1 MTRHRLR
8 TTAALLLVFALAAA
22 ACGGQDDRSA
32 EEAAQA
38 RAEAAT
44 AQAEASAAQSQ
55 AADAQAEAT
64 AAQAEAEATAAELAD
79 ARQALETAQAEA
91 ADAME
96 GDEASQE
103 ELAQARAELEAAEQA
118 AEEARTAAEEAEAA
132 AEAAEEARAA
142 AEAEAEAALAAMPEE
157 PQLTEVVVSED
168 SDIYNFDPK
177 NSAGGEFDAPVF
189 TTVYETLAWTTPSG
203 EVLPRLATDWTISE
217 DKRTYTFNLRQGV
230 TFHNGEPFTAADVVY
245 SVNRAVGQ
253 GIPMVQQRAQNL
265 ESVTAVDDYTV
276 VYQLINPD
284 TAFLFNIADTT
295 GLGFSSIL
303 TQSAPAH
310 GTTPVGTGPFEYV
323 SYVPG
328 SELVLDVNRD
338 YWDPSVLPSYDRLR
352 VRIIKEDASM
362 VAALR
367 AGEVALIHPTATATA
382 RTLRDD
388 ADFTI
393 VDTPSRTFWIHA
405 SRVGTTRDEAV
416 VKALWL
422 SMDRQALA
430 DIAFLGEAVPWS
442 TAHPLVEYA
451 LGPDELPN
459 YQRDV
464 EAAQQV
470 LAEAGYEDGVELEF
484 VYPTR
489 APYEDVFFEVLQSS
503 WAEAGI
509 TVTLN
514 PVEQAVWIPKLIN
527 ADYDLSATD
536 QGWYSN
542 PYRYVLP
549 RTGWQAPPEE
559 ILPELIPALDEL
571 AAAAQDERPEIF
583 RRIQMIEAEN
593 VYPYTGT
600 VYANTAHIYR
610 SDLLSN
616 ADMSTY
622 ITGDKRVLYLSLVPA
637 G

>member
-1 MTRHRLR
+1 MTRHRFK
-8 TTAALLLVFALAAA
+8 ALTGLMLVFALAVA
-22 ACGGQDDRSA
+22 ACGGGEDTAAS

-38 RAEAAT
+38 RAAA
-44 AQAEASAAQSQ
+44 AAAEAEASAA
-55 AADAQAEAT
+55 
-64 AAQAEAEATAAELAD
+64 EAEAAA
-79 ARQALETAQAEA
+79 A
-91 ADAME
+91 A
-96 GDEASQE
+96 E
-103 ELAQARAELEAAEQA
+103 ELAQAQAELEQAQAQA
-118 AEEARTAAEEAEAA
+118 AEAMEGDDAAQEALAQAQAELAEAEAA
-132 AEAAEEARAA
+132 AEAQAAAA
-142 AEAEAEAALAAMPEE
+142 AEAAEALAAAEAAAAAAAGPD
-157 PQLTEVVVSED
+157 LVEVVVSED

-177 NSAGGEFDAPVF
+177 NSAGGKFDAPVF

-230 TFHNGEPFTAADVVY
+230 TFHNGEPFTAQDVVY
-245 SVNRAVGQ
+245 SVNRAVSQ

-265 ESVTAVDDYTV
+265 ESVTAADDYTV

-310 GTTPVGTGPFEYV
+310 GTTPVGTGPFTFV

-328 SELVLDVNRD
+328 SELVLDVNRG

-352 VRIIKEDASM
+352 VRIIKEDATM
-362 VAALR
+362 MAALR
-367 AGEVALIHPTATATA
+367 SGEVSLIHPTATATA
-382 RTLRDD
+382 RTLRGDD
-388 ADFTI
+388 DFTI
-393 VDTPSRTFWIHA
+393 VDIPSRTFWIHA
-405 SRVGTTRDEAV
+405 SRVGATRDEAV
-416 VKALWL
+416 VRALWL

-430 DIAFLGEAVPWS
+430 DVAFLGEARPWS

-464 EAAQQV
+464 EEAKRL

-484 VYPTR
+484 IYPTR
-489 APYEDVFFEVLQSS
+489 APYEDVFFEVLQAS

-509 TVTLN
+509 DVTLN
-514 PVEQAVWIPKLIN
+514 PVEQAVWIPRLIN
-527 ADYDLSATD
+527 ADYDLSSTD

-571 AAAAQDERPEIF
+571 AAATQDERPEIF

-593 VYPYTGT
+593 VYPYAGT
-600 VYANTAHIYR
+600 VYANTSHIYR
-610 SDLLSN
+610 SDQLSD
-616 ADMSTY
+616 ADLSTY
-622 ITGDKRVLYLSLVPA
+622 ITGDKRALYLSLAPA

>member
-1 MTRHRLR
+1 MTRHRFR

-96 GDEASQE
+96 GGEASQE

-405 SRVGTTRDEAV
+405 SRVGATRDEAV

>member
-1 MTRHRLR
+1 MTRHRFR
-8 TTAALLLVFALAAA
+8 TLTGLMLVFALAAA
-22 ACGGQDDRSA
+22 ACGGEDTSA
-32 EEAAQA
+32 SEEAAQA
-38 RAEAAT
+38 RQEAAAAEAA
-44 AQAEASAAQSQ
+44 ASAA
-55 AADAQAEAT
+55 AAEAE
-64 AAQAEAEATAAELAD
+64 AAAEALAQAEAELAQAQAQAAE
-79 ARQALETAQAEA
+79 
-91 ADAME
+91 AME
-96 GDEASQE
+96 GDDAAQEA
-103 ELAQARAELEAAEQA
+103 LAQARAELA
-118 AEEARTAAEEAEAA
+118 EAEAA
-132 AEAAEEARAA
+132 AEAQAAAASEAAEALAA
-142 AEAEAEAALAAMPEE
+142 AEAAAAAAAGPD
-157 PQLTEVVVSED
+157 LVEVVVSED

-217 DKRTYTFNLRQGV
+217 DKRTYTFNLRRGV
-230 TFHNGEPFTAADVVY
+230 SFHNGEPFTAQDVVY
-245 SVNRAVGQ
+245 SVNRAVSQ

-265 ESVTAVDDYTV
+265 ESVTAADDYTV

-310 GTTPVGTGPFEYV
+310 GTTPVGTGPFTFV

-328 SELVLDVNRD
+328 SELVLDVNRG
-338 YWDPSVLPSYDRLR
+338 YWDPSVLPDYDRLR
-352 VRIIKEDASM
+352 VRIIKEDATM
-362 VAALR
+362 AAALR
-367 AGEVALIHPTATATA
+367 SGEVSLIHPTATATA
-382 RTLRDD
+382 RALRGDD
-388 ADFTI
+388 DFTI
-393 VDTPSRTFWIHA
+393 VDIPSRTFWIHA
-405 SRVGTTRDEAV
+405 SRVGATRDEAV

-422 SMDRQALA
+422 SMDRQALV
-430 DIAFLGEAVPWS
+430 DVAFLGEARPWS

-464 EAAQQV
+464 EEAKRV

-484 VYPTR
+484 IYPTR
-489 APYEDVFFEVLQSS
+489 APYEDVFFEVLQAS

-509 TVTLN
+509 EVTLN
-514 PVEQAVWIPKLIN
+514 PVEQAVWIPRLIN
-527 ADYDLSATD
+527 ADYDLSSTD

-559 ILPELIPALDEL
+559 ILPELITALDEL
-571 AAAAQDERPEIF
+571 AAAGQEERPEIF
-583 RRIQMIEAEN
+583 RRIQLMEAEN
-593 VYPYTGT
+593 VYPYAGT
-600 VYANTAHIYR
+600 VYANTSHIYR
-610 SDLLSN
+610 SDQLSN
-616 ADMSTY
+616 ADLSTY
-622 ITGDKRVLYLSLVPA
+622 ITGDKRALYLSLAPA

>member
-1 MTRHRLR
+1 
-8 TTAALLLVFALAAA
+8 
-22 ACGGQDDRSA
+22 
-32 EEAAQA
+32 
-38 RAEAAT
+38 
-44 AQAEASAAQSQ
+44 
-55 AADAQAEAT
+55 
-64 AAQAEAEATAAELAD
+64 
-79 ARQALETAQAEA
+79 
-91 ADAME
+91 
-96 GDEASQE
+96 
-103 ELAQARAELEAAEQA
+103 
-118 AEEARTAAEEAEAA
+118 
-132 AEAAEEARAA
+132 
-142 AEAEAEAALAAMPEE
+142 
-157 PQLTEVVVSED
+157 
-168 SDIYNFDPK
+168 
-177 NSAGGEFDAPVF
+177 
-189 TTVYETLAWTTPSG
+189 
-203 EVLPRLATDWTISE
+203 
-217 DKRTYTFNLRQGV
+217 
-230 TFHNGEPFTAADVVY
+230 
-245 SVNRAVGQ
+245 Q

-276 VYQLINPD
+276 VYQLKQPS
-284 TAFLFNIADTT
+284 TAFLLNIADTT

-303 TQSAPAH
+303 TSTAPAH
-310 GTTPVGTGPFEYV
+310 GTTPVGTGPFTFV

-338 YWDPSVLPSYDRLR
+338 YWDPSVLPSYDRIR

-367 AGEVALIHPTATATA
+367 SGEVALIHPTATATA
-382 RTLRDD
+382 RSLRDD

-393 VDTPSRTFWIHA
+393 VDTASRTFWIHA
-405 SRVGTTRDEAV
+405 SRVGATRDEAV

-430 DIAFLGEAVPWS
+430 DIAFLGEAFPWS
-442 TAHPLVEYA
+442 TSHPSVAYG
-451 LGPDELPN
+451 LGPDDLPN

-464 EAAQQV
+464 EEAKRI
-470 LAEAGYEDGVELEF
+470 LAEAGYTDGIELVF
-484 VYPTR
+484 TYPTR
-489 APYEDVFFEVLQSS
+489 VPYEDVFFEVLQAS

-509 TVTLN
+509 TVNLN

-559 ILPELIPALDEL
+559 ILPELIPELDAL
-571 AAAAQDERPEIF
+571 AAASQDERPEIF
-583 RRIQMIEAEN
+583 QRIQVMEAEN

-600 VYANTAHIYR
+600 VYANASHVYR
-610 SDLLSN
+610 NDLLAN
-616 ADMSTY
+616 ADLGTY

>member
-1 MTRHRLR
+1 LLVVVLVAAGCGAEDD
-8 TTAALLLVFALAAA
+8 TAADEAAA
-22 ACGGQDDRSA
+22 AQAQAAAAQQEADAAAAQAAAAQQEADA
-32 EEAAQA
+32 AAAALADAQADLEAAQA
-38 RAEAAT
+38 A
-44 AQAEASAAQSQ
+44 
-55 AADAQAEAT
+55 
-64 AAQAEAEATAAELAD
+64 AAE
-79 ARQALETAQAEA
+79 
-91 ADAME
+91 AME
-96 GDEASQE
+96 GDEA
-103 ELAQARAELEAAEQA
+103 AQAELEAAL
-118 AEEARTAAEEAEAA
+118 
-132 AEAAEEARAA
+132 
-142 AEAEAEAALAAMPEE
+142 AEAEAALDEAEMAAEEAMMAAEAAEAEAAAATTTTVAAMTEPE
-157 PQLTEVVVSED
+157 LIEVVVSED

-189 TTVYETLAWTTPSG
+189 TTIYETLAWTSPSG
-203 EVLPRLATDWTISE
+203 DVLPRLATEWTISE
-217 DKRTYTFNLRQGV
+217 DKMTYTFKLREGV
-230 TFHNGEPFTAADVVY
+230 KFHNGADFTAHDVVY
-245 SVNRAVGQ
+245 SVNRAVSQ

-276 VYQLINPD
+276 VYQLKQPS
-284 TAFLFNIADTT
+284 TAFLLNIADTT

-303 TQSAPAH
+303 TSTAPAH
-310 GTTPVGTGPFEYV
+310 GTTPVGTGPYTFV

-338 YWDPSVLPSYDRLR
+338 YWDPSVLPAYDRIR

-367 AGEVALIHPTATATA
+367 SGEVALIHPTATATA
-382 RTLRDD
+382 RTLRDE

-393 VDTPSRTFWIHA
+393 VDTASRTFWIHA
-405 SRVGTTRDEAV
+405 SRVGATRDEAV

-430 DIAFLGEAVPWS
+430 DIAFLGEAFPWS
-442 TAHPLVEYA
+442 TSHPSVAYG
-451 LGPDELPN
+451 LGPDDLPN

-464 EAAQQV
+464 EAAKQI
-470 LAEAGYEDGVELEF
+470 LADAGYTDGVDLVF
-484 VYPTR
+484 TYPTR
-489 APYEDVFFEVLQSS
+489 VPYEDVFFEVLQAS

-509 TVTLN
+509 NVTLN

-559 ILPELIPALDEL
+559 ILPELIPELDAL
-571 AAAAQDERPEIF
+571 AAASQDERPEIF
-583 RRIQMIEAEN
+583 QRIQRMEAEN

-600 VYANTAHIYR
+600 VYANASHVYR
-610 SDLLSN
+610 NDLLSN
-616 ADMSTY
+616 ADLGTY

>member
-1 MTRHRLR
+1 MTRHRFK
-8 TTAALLLVFALAAA
+8 ALTGLMLVFALAVA
-22 ACGGQDDRSA
+22 ACGSGEDTSA
-32 EEAAQA
+32 SEEAAQA
-38 RAEAAT
+38 RAAA
-44 AQAEASAAQSQ
+44 AAAEAEASAA
-55 AADAQAEAT
+55 
-64 AAQAEAEATAAELAD
+64 EAEAAA
-79 ARQALETAQAEA
+79 A
-91 ADAME
+91 A
-96 GDEASQE
+96 E
-103 ELAQARAELEAAEQA
+103 ELAQAQAELEQAQAQA
-118 AEEARTAAEEAEAA
+118 AEAMEGDDAAQEALAQAQAELAEAEAA
-132 AEAAEEARAA
+132 AEAQAAAA
-142 AEAEAEAALAAMPEE
+142 AEAAEALAAAEAAAAAAAGPD
-157 PQLTEVVVSED
+157 LVEVVVSED

-177 NSAGGEFDAPVF
+177 NSAGGKFDAPVF

-230 TFHNGEPFTAADVVY
+230 TFHNGEPFTAQDVVY
-245 SVNRAVGQ
+245 SVNRAVSQ

-265 ESVTAVDDYTV
+265 ESVTAADDYTV

-310 GTTPVGTGPFEYV
+310 GTTPVGTGPFTFV

-328 SELVLDVNRD
+328 SELVLDVNRG
-338 YWDPSVLPSYDRLR
+338 YWDPSVLPDYDRLR
-352 VRIIKEDASM
+352 VRIIKEDATM
-362 VAALR
+362 MAALR
-367 AGEVALIHPTATATA
+367 SGEVSLIHPTATATA
-382 RTLRDD
+382 RTLRGDD
-388 ADFTI
+388 DFTI
-393 VDTPSRTFWIHA
+393 VDIPSRTFWIHA
-405 SRVGTTRDEAV
+405 SRVGATRDEAV
-416 VKALWL
+416 VRALWL

-430 DIAFLGEAVPWS
+430 DVAFLGEARPWS

-464 EAAQQV
+464 EEAKRL

-484 VYPTR
+484 IYPTR
-489 APYEDVFFEVLQSS
+489 APYEDVFFEVLQAS

-509 TVTLN
+509 DVTLN
-514 PVEQAVWIPKLIN
+514 PVEQAVWIPRLIN
-527 ADYDLSATD
+527 ADYDLSSTD

-571 AAAAQDERPEIF
+571 AAATQDERPEIF

-593 VYPYTGT
+593 VYPYAGT
-600 VYANTAHIYR
+600 VYANTSHIYR
-610 SDLLSN
+610 SDQLSD
-616 ADMSTY
+616 ADLSTY
-622 ITGDKRVLYLSLVPA
+622 ITGDKRALYLSLAPA

>member
-1 MTRHRLR
+1 MTRHRFR

-44 AQAEASAAQSQ
+44 AQAEASAAQS
-55 AADAQAEAT
+55 EAS
-64 AAQAEAEATAAELAD
+64 AAQAEAAAVKAEADAAAAELAQ
-79 ARQALETAQAEA
+79 ARQALEAAQAEA

-103 ELAQARAELEAAEQA
+103 ELAQARAALDAAEQA

-132 AEAAEEARAA
+132 VEAAEEARAA

-338 YWDPSVLPSYDRLR
+338 YWDPSVLPSYDRIR

-388 ADFTI
+388 PDFTI

-430 DIAFLGEAVPWS
+430 DIAFLGEAEPWS

-464 EAAQQV
+464 EAAKQV

-610 SDLLSN
+610 SDLLSS

>member
-1 MTRHRLR
+1 MRASRTGRLLG
-8 TTAALLLVFALAAA
+8 LLLVLVLVAAGCGGEDDTATADAAA
-22 ACGGQDDRSA
+22 AQ
-32 EEAAQA
+32 
-38 RAEAAT
+38 
-44 AQAEASAAQSQ
+44 AQAEAQAAAAQAEAAAAQ
-55 AADAQAEAT
+55 ADADAAASALADAQAEVE
-64 AAQAEAEATAAELAD
+64 AAQAEAAA
-79 ARQALETAQAEA
+79 
-91 ADAME
+91 AME
-96 GDEASQE
+96 GDEA
-103 ELAQARAELEAAEQA
+103 AQAAL
-118 AEEARTAAEEAEAA
+118 
-132 AEAAEEARAA
+132 
-142 AEAEAEAALAAMPEE
+142 AEAEAALQEAQQAAEEAMKAAEEAQAAATTTTVAAVEE
-157 PQLTEVVVSED
+157 PSIVEVIVSED

-189 TTVYETLAWTTPSG
+189 TTIYEALAWTSPSG
-203 EVLPRLATDWTISE
+203 DVLPRLATEWTISE
-217 DKRTYTFNLRQGV
+217 DKMTYTFKLREGV
-230 TFHNGEPFTAADVVY
+230 KFHNGADFTAHDVVY
-245 SVNRAVGQ
+245 SVNRAVSQ

-276 VYQLINPD
+276 VYQLKQPS
-284 TAFLFNIADTT
+284 TAFLLNIADTT

-303 TQSAPAH
+303 TSTAPAH
-310 GTTPVGTGPFEYV
+310 GTTPVGTGPFTFV

-338 YWDPSVLPSYDRLR
+338 YWDPSVLPSYDRIR

-367 AGEVALIHPTATATA
+367 SGEVALIHPTATATA
-382 RTLRDD
+382 RSLRDND
-388 ADFTI
+388 EFTI
-393 VDTPSRTFWIHA
+393 VDTASRTFWIHA
-405 SRVGTTRDEAV
+405 SRVGATRDEAV

-430 DIAFLGEAVPWS
+430 DIAFLGEAFPWS
-442 TAHPLVEYA
+442 TSHPSVAYG
-451 LGPDELPN
+451 LGPDDLPN

-464 EAAQQV
+464 EEAKRI
-470 LAEAGYEDGVELEF
+470 LAEAGYADGVELVF
-484 VYPTR
+484 TYPTR
-489 APYEDVFFEVLQSS
+489 VPYEDVFFEVLQAS

-509 TVTLN
+509 TVNLN

-559 ILPELIPALDEL
+559 ILPELIPELDAL
-571 AAAAQDERPEIF
+571 AAASQEERPEIF
-583 RRIQMIEAEN
+583 QRIQIMEAEN

-600 VYANTAHIYR
+600 VYANASHVYR
-610 SDLLSN
+610 NDLLSN
-616 ADMSTY
+616 ADLGTY

-637 G
+637 

>member
-1 MTRHRLR
+1 MRASRIRRLLG
-8 TTAALLLVFALAAA
+8 LLLVVVLVTA
-22 ACGGQDDRSA
+22 ACGAEDDTAA
-32 EEAAQA
+32 EEAAAAQA
-38 RAEAAT
+38 QAQ
-44 AQAEASAAQSQ
+44 AQAEADAA
-55 AADAQAEAT
+55 
-64 AAQAEAEATAAELAD
+64 AAQAEAAAAQQEAD
-79 ARQALETAQAEA
+79 AAAAALAQAQSDLEAAEA
-91 ADAME
+91 AAAEAME
-96 GDEASQE
+96 GDEAAQA
-103 ELAQARAELEAAEQA
+103 ELAAAL
-118 AEEARTAAEEAEAA
+118 
-132 AEAAEEARAA
+132 
-142 AEAEAEAALAAMPEE
+142 AEAEAALDEAEMAAEEAMKAAEAAEAEAAAATTTTAPAMQEPE
-157 PQLTEVVVSED
+157 LIEVVVSED

-189 TTVYETLAWTTPSG
+189 TTIYETLAWTSPSG
-203 EVLPRLATDWTISE
+203 DVLPRLATDWTISE
-217 DKRTYTFNLRQGV
+217 DKMTYTFNLREGV
-230 TFHNGEPFTAADVVY
+230 KFHNGADFTAHDVVY
-245 SVNRAVGQ
+245 SVNRAVSQ

-276 VYQLINPD
+276 VYQLKQPS
-284 TAFLFNIADTT
+284 TAFLLNIADTT

-303 TQSAPAH
+303 TSTAPAH
-310 GTTPVGTGPFEYV
+310 GTTPVGTGPFTFV

-338 YWDPSVLPSYDRLR
+338 YWDPSVLPSYDRIR

-362 VAALR
+362 VAALNSK
-367 AGEVALIHPTATATA
+367 EVALIHPTATATA
-382 RTLRDD
+382 RGLRDNP
-388 ADFTI
+388 DFTI
-393 VDTPSRTFWIHA
+393 IDTASRTFWIHA
-405 SRVGTTRDEAV
+405 SRVGATRDEAV

-430 DIAFLGEAVPWS
+430 DIAFLGEAFPWS
-442 TAHPLVEYA
+442 TSHPSVAYG
-451 LGPDELPN
+451 LGPDDLPN

-464 EAAQQV
+464 EEAKRI
-470 LAEAGYEDGVELEF
+470 LAEAGYSDGVELVF
-484 VYPTR
+484 TYPTR
-489 APYEDVFFEVLQSS
+489 VPYEDVFFEVLQAS

-509 TVTLN
+509 TVNLN

-559 ILPELIPALDEL
+559 ILPELIPELDAL
-571 AAAAQDERPEIF
+571 AAASQDERPEIF
-583 RRIQMIEAEN
+583 QRIQILEAEN

-600 VYANTAHIYR
+600 VYANASHVYHNE
-610 SDLLSN
+610 LLSN
-616 ADMSTY
+616 ADMGTY

>member
-1 MTRHRLR
+1 LLG
-8 TTAALLLVFALAAA
+8 LLLVVVLVTA
-22 ACGGQDDRSA
+22 ACGAEDDTAA
-32 EEAAQA
+32 EEAAAAQA
-38 RAEAAT
+38 QAQ
-44 AQAEASAAQSQ
+44 AQAEADAA
-55 AADAQAEAT
+55 
-64 AAQAEAEATAAELAD
+64 AAQAEAAAAQQEAD
-79 ARQALETAQAEA
+79 AAAAALAQAQSDLEAAEA
-91 ADAME
+91 AAAEAME
-96 GDEASQE
+96 GDEAAQA
-103 ELAQARAELEAAEQA
+103 ELAAALAEAKAALDEAEMA
-118 AEEARTAAEEAEAA
+118 AEEAMKAAEAAEAEAA
-132 AEAAEEARAA
+132 AATTTTAP
-142 AEAEAEAALAAMPEE
+142 AMQEPE
-157 PQLTEVVVSED
+157 LIEVVVSED

-189 TTVYETLAWTTPSG
+189 TTIYETLAWTSPSG
-203 EVLPRLATDWTISE
+203 DVLPRLATDWTISE
-217 DKRTYTFNLRQGV
+217 DKMTYTFNLREGV
-230 TFHNGEPFTAADVVY
+230 KFHNGADFTAHDVVY
-245 SVNRAVGQ
+245 SVNRAVSQ

-276 VYQLINPD
+276 VYQLKQPS
-284 TAFLFNIADTT
+284 TAFLLNIADTT

-303 TQSAPAH
+303 TSTAPAH
-310 GTTPVGTGPFEYV
+310 GTTPVGTGPFTFV

-338 YWDPSVLPSYDRLR
+338 YWDPSVLPSYDRIR

-362 VAALR
+362 VAALNSK
-367 AGEVALIHPTATATA
+367 EVALIHPTATATA
-382 RTLRDD
+382 RGLRDNP
-388 ADFTI
+388 DFTI
-393 VDTPSRTFWIHA
+393 IDTASRTFWIHA
-405 SRVGTTRDEAV
+405 SRVGATRDEAV

-430 DIAFLGEAVPWS
+430 DIAFLGEAFPWS
-442 TAHPLVEYA
+442 TSHPSVAYG
-451 LGPDELPN
+451 LGPDDLPN

-464 EAAQQV
+464 EEAKRI
-470 LAEAGYEDGVELEF
+470 LAEAGYSDGVELVF
-484 VYPTR
+484 TYPTR
-489 APYEDVFFEVLQSS
+489 VPYEDVFFEVLQAS

-509 TVTLN
+509 TVNLN

-559 ILPELIPALDEL
+559 ILPELIPELDAL
-571 AAAAQDERPEIF
+571 AAASQDERPEIF
-583 RRIQMIEAEN
+583 QRIQILEAEN

-600 VYANTAHIYR
+600 VYANASHVYHNE
-610 SDLLSN
+610 LLSN
-616 ADMSTY
+616 ADMGTY

>member
-1 MTRHRLR
+1 MRQGRIGKLPG
-8 TTAALLLVFALAAA
+8 LLLVFALAAS
-22 ACGGQDDRSA
+22 ACGGEEDSTAADD
-32 EEAAQA
+32 AAAA

-44 AQAEASAAQSQ
+44 AQAEADEAA
-55 AADAQAEAT
+55 AALAQAQAELE
-64 AAQAEAEATAAELAD
+64 AAQAAASA
-79 ARQALETAQAEA
+79 
-91 ADAME
+91 AME
-96 GDEASQE
+96 GDEASQ
-103 ELAQARAELEAAEQA
+103 AAL
-118 AEEARTAAEEAEAA
+118 
-132 AEAAEEARAA
+132 
-142 AEAEAEAALAAMPEE
+142 AEAEAALEEAKEEAAEAMKAAEEAEEAAASATSTTMAAMEE
-157 PQLTEVVVSED
+157 PEIVEVVVSED

-189 TTVYETLAWTTPSG
+189 TTIYETLAWTSPSG
-203 EVLPRLATDWTISE
+203 DVLPRLATEWTISE
-217 DKRTYTFNLRQGV
+217 DKMTYTFKLREGV
-230 TFHNGEPFTAADVVY
+230 KFHNGADFTAHDVVY
-245 SVNRAVGQ
+245 SVNRAVSQ

-276 VYQLINPD
+276 VYQLMQPS
-284 TAFLFNIADTT
+284 TAFLLNIADTT

-303 TQSAPAH
+303 TSTAPAH
-310 GTTPVGTGPFEYV
+310 GTTPVGTGPFTYV

-338 YWDPSVLPSYDRLR
+338 YWDPSVLPAYDRLR
-352 VRIIKEDASM
+352 VRIIKEDATM

-367 AGEVALIHPTATATA
+367 SGEVALIHPTATATA
-382 RTLRDD
+382 RSLRDD
-388 ADFTI
+388 PDFTI

-405 SRVGTTRDEAV
+405 SRVGATRDEAV

-430 DIAFLGEAVPWS
+430 DIAFLGEAFPWS

-451 LGPDELPN
+451 LGPDDLPN

-464 EAAQQV
+464 EAAKQV
-470 LAEAGYEDGVELEF
+470 LADAGYADGVELEF

-489 APYEDVFFEVLQSS
+489 VPYEDVFFEVLQSS

-559 ILPELIPALDEL
+559 ILPELIPELDAL
-571 AAAAQDERPEIF
+571 AAASQDERPEIF
-583 RRIQMIEAEN
+583 RRIQVMEAEN
-593 VYPYTGT
+593 VYPYAGT
-600 VYANTAHIYR
+600 VYANAAHVYR
-610 SDLLSN
+610 NDLLSN
-616 ADMSTY
+616 ADLGTY

>member
-1 MTRHRLR
+1 MTRHRFR
-8 TTAALLLVFALAAA
+8 TLTGLMLLFVMAAA
-22 ACGGQDDRSA
+22 ACGGGEDTAAS

-38 RAEAAT
+38 RQEAAAAEAAAAAAEADAEAAAEAL
-44 AQAEASAAQSQ
+44 AQAQ
-55 AADAQAEAT
+55 
-64 AAQAEAEATAAELAD
+64 AELAD
-79 ARQALETAQAEA
+79 AQDQAAE
-91 ADAME
+91 AME
-96 GDEASQE
+96 GDEAAQAA
-103 ELAQARAELEAAEQA
+103 LAQARAELAD
-118 AEEARTAAEEAEAA
+118 AEAA
-132 AEAAEEARAA
+132 AEAQAAEAAEAAEALAA
-142 AEAEAEAALAAMPEE
+142 AEAAAAAAAGPD
-157 PQLTEVVVSED
+157 LVEVVVSED

-217 DKRTYTFNLRQGV
+217 DKRTYTFNLRRGV
-230 TFHNGEPFTAADVVY
+230 SFHNGEPFTAQDVVY
-245 SVNRAVGQ
+245 SVNRAVSQ

-265 ESVTAVDDYTV
+265 ESVTAADDYTV

-310 GTTPVGTGPFEYV
+310 GTTPVGTGPFTFV

-338 YWDPSVLPSYDRLR
+338 YWDPSVLPGYDRLR
-352 VRIIKEDASM
+352 VRIIKEDATM

-367 AGEVALIHPTATATA
+367 SGEVSLIHPTSTATA
-382 RTLRDD
+382 RPLRDN
-388 ADFTI
+388 AGYEI
-393 VDTPSRTFWIHA
+393 VDIPSRTFWIHA
-405 SRVGTTRDEAV
+405 SRVGATRDEAV

-430 DIAFLGEAVPWS
+430 DVAFLGEARPWS

-464 EAAQQV
+464 EEAKRV

-484 VYPTR
+484 IYPTR
-489 APYEDVFFEVLQSS
+489 APYEDVFFEVLQAS

-509 TVTLN
+509 DVTLN
-514 PVEQAVWIPKLIN
+514 PVEQAVWIPRLIN
-527 ADYDLSATD
+527 ADYDLSSTD

-583 RRIQMIEAEN
+583 RRIQLIEAEN
-593 VYPYTGT
+593 VYPYAGT

-610 SDLLSN
+610 SDQLSN
-616 ADMSTY
+616 ADLSTY
-622 ITGDKRVLYLSLVPA
+622 ITGDKRALYLSLAPA

>member
-1 MTRHRLR
+1 MTRHRFR

-44 AQAEASAAQSQ
+44 AQAEASAAQS
-55 AADAQAEAT
+55 EAS
-64 AAQAEAEATAAELAD
+64 AAQAEAAAVKAEADAAAAELAQ
-79 ARQALETAQAEA
+79 ARQALEAAQAEA

-103 ELAQARAELEAAEQA
+103 ELAQARAALNAAEQA

-132 AEAAEEARAA
+132 VEAAEEARAA

-338 YWDPSVLPSYDRLR
+338 YWDPSVLPSYDRIR

-388 ADFTI
+388 PDFTI

-430 DIAFLGEAVPWS
+430 DIAFLGEAEPWS

-464 EAAQQV
+464 EAAKQV

-610 SDLLSN
+610 SDLLSS

>member
-1 MTRHRLR
+1 MRRGRIRRLLGVML
-8 TTAALLLVFALAAA
+8 ALTLLAA
-22 ACGGQDDRSA
+22 ACGGGDDTAA
-32 EEAAQA
+32 EEAAAAQA
-38 RAEAAT
+38 A
-44 AQAEASAAQSQ
+44 AQAEAAA
-55 AADAQAEAT
+55 AQAEAT
-64 AAQAEAEATAAELAD
+64 AAQAEADAAAAALA
-79 ARQALETAQAEA
+79 TAQADLEA
-91 ADAME
+91 AQAAAAEAME
-96 GDEASQE
+96 GDDAAQA
-103 ELAQARAELEAAEQA
+103 ELAAAL
-118 AEEARTAAEEAEAA
+118 
-132 AEAAEEARAA
+132 
-142 AEAEAEAALAAMPEE
+142 AEAEAALDEAEMATEEAMKAAEAAEAEAAAATTTTEPAMEE
-157 PQLTEVVVSED
+157 PTLIEVVVSED

-189 TTVYETLAWTTPSG
+189 TTIYETLAWTSPSG
-203 EVLPRLATDWTISE
+203 DVLPRLATDWMISE
-217 DKRTYTFNLRQGV
+217 DKMTYTFNLREGV
-230 TFHNGEPFTAADVVY
+230 KFHNGADFTAHDVVY
-245 SVNRAVGQ
+245 SVNRAVSQ

-265 ESVTAVDDYTV
+265 ESVTAVGDYTV
-276 VYQLINPD
+276 VYQLKQPS
-284 TAFLFNIADTT
+284 TAFLLNIADTT

-303 TQSAPAH
+303 TSTVPAH
-310 GTTPVGTGPFEYV
+310 GTTPVGTGPFTFV

-338 YWDPSVLPSYDRLR
+338 YWDPSVLPSYDRIR

-362 VAALR
+362 VAALNS
-367 AGEVALIHPTATATA
+367 GEVALIHPTATATA
-382 RTLRDD
+382 RGLRDN

-393 VDTPSRTFWIHA
+393 VDTASRTFWIHA
-405 SRVGTTRDEAV
+405 SRVGATRDEAV

-430 DIAFLGEAVPWS
+430 DIAFLGEAFPWS
-442 TAHPLVEYA
+442 TSHPSVAYG
-451 LGPDELPN
+451 LGPDDLPN

-464 EAAQQV
+464 EEAKRILV
-470 LAEAGYEDGVELEF
+470 EAGYVDGVELVF
-484 VYPTR
+484 TYPTR
-489 APYEDVFFEVLQSS
+489 VPYEDVFFEVLQAS

-509 TVTLN
+509 TVNLN

-559 ILPELIPALDEL
+559 ILPELIPELDAL
-571 AAAAQDERPEIF
+571 AAASQDERPEIF
-583 RRIQMIEAEN
+583 QRIQRLEAEN

-600 VYANTAHIYR
+600 VYANASHVYR
-610 SDLLSN
+610 NDLLSN
-616 ADMSTY
+616 ADLSTY

>member
-1 MTRHRLR
+1 MTRHRFR
-8 TTAALLLVFALAAA
+8 ALTGLMLVFALAVA
-22 ACGGQDDRSA
+22 ACGGAEDTSA
-32 EEAAQA
+32 SEEAAQA
-38 RAEAAT
+38 RAAA
-44 AQAEASAAQSQ
+44 AAAEAEASAAEAEAD
-55 AADAQAEAT
+55 AAAEALAQAQAELEQ
-64 AAQAEAEATAAELAD
+64 AQAQAAE
-79 ARQALETAQAEA
+79 
-91 ADAME
+91 AME
-96 GDEASQE
+96 GDDAAQEA
-103 ELAQARAELEAAEQA
+103 LAQAQAELA
-118 AEEARTAAEEAEAA
+118 EAEAA
-132 AEAAEEARAA
+132 AEAQAAAA
-142 AEAEAEAALAAMPEE
+142 AEASEALAAAEAAAAAAAGPD
-157 PQLTEVVVSED
+157 LVEVVVSED

-177 NSAGGEFDAPVF
+177 NSAGGKFDAPVF

-230 TFHNGEPFTAADVVY
+230 TFHNGEPFTAQDVVY
-245 SVNRAVGQ
+245 SVNRAVSQ

-265 ESVTAVDDYTV
+265 ESVTAADDYTV

-310 GTTPVGTGPFEYV
+310 GTTPVGTGPFTFV

-328 SELVLDVNRD
+328 SELVLDVNRG

-352 VRIIKEDASM
+352 VRIIKEDATM
-362 VAALR
+362 MAALR
-367 AGEVALIHPTATATA
+367 SGEVSLIHPTATATA
-382 RTLRDD
+382 RTLRGDD
-388 ADFTI
+388 DFTI
-393 VDTPSRTFWIHA
+393 VDIPSRTFWIHA
-405 SRVGTTRDEAV
+405 SRVGATRDEAV
-416 VKALWL
+416 VRALWL

-430 DIAFLGEAVPWS
+430 DVAFLGEARPWS

-464 EAAQQV
+464 EEAKRL

-484 VYPTR
+484 IYPTR
-489 APYEDVFFEVLQSS
+489 APYEDVFFEVLQAS

-509 TVTLN
+509 DVTLN
-514 PVEQAVWIPKLIN
+514 PVEQAVWIPRLIN
-527 ADYDLSATD
+527 ADYDLSSTD

-571 AAAAQDERPEIF
+571 AAATQDERPEIF

-593 VYPYTGT
+593 VYPYAGT
-600 VYANTAHIYR
+600 VYANTSHIYR
-610 SDLLSN
+610 SDQLSD
-616 ADMSTY
+616 ADLSTY
-622 ITGDKRVLYLSLVPA
+622 ITGDKRALYLSLAPA

>member
-1 MTRHRLR
+1 MRRGPIR
-8 TTAALLLVFALAAA
+8 NLLGLLIVFALVVA
-22 ACGGQDDRSA
+22 ACGG
-32 EEAAQA
+32 EEDTAAD
-38 RAEAAT
+38 EAAT
-44 AQAEASAAQSQ
+44 AQAQAAAAQAQASAAQ
-55 AADAQAEAT
+55 AQADSA
-64 AAQAEAEATAAELAD
+64 AAALAQAQADLDTAKAAAAE
-79 ARQALETAQAEA
+79 
-91 ADAME
+91 AME
-96 GDEASQE
+96 GDEAAQAE
-103 ELAQARAELEAAEQA
+103 LAEALAQAEAALEDAEMAA
-118 AEEARTAAEEAEAA
+118 AEAMKAAEEAEAA
-132 AEAAEEARAA
+132 ATTTTAPAMAE
-142 AEAEAEAALAAMPEE
+142 PEII
-157 PQLTEVVVSED
+157 EVIVSED

-189 TTVYETLAWTTPSG
+189 TTIYEALAWTSPSG
-203 EVLPRLATDWTISE
+203 DVLARLATEWTISE
-217 DKRTYTFNLRQGV
+217 DKMTYTFKLREGV
-230 TFHNGEPFTAADVVY
+230 KFHNGADFTAADVVY
-245 SVNRAVGQ
+245 SVNRAVSQ

-276 VYQLINPD
+276 VYQLKQPS
-284 TAFLFNIADTT
+284 TVFLLNIADTT

-303 TQSAPAH
+303 TSSAPAH
-310 GTTPVGTGPFEYV
+310 GTTPVGTGPFKFV

-338 YWDPSVLPSYDRLR
+338 YWDPSVLPPYDRLR
-352 VRIIKEDASM
+352 VRIIKEDATM

-367 AGEVALIHPTATATA
+367 SGEVALIHPTATATA
-382 RTLRDD
+382 RSLRDD
-388 ADFTI
+388 SNFTI
-393 VDTPSRTFWIHA
+393 VDTPSLTFWIHA
-405 SRVGTTRDEAV
+405 SRVGATRDEAV

-430 DIAFLGEAVPWS
+430 DIAFLGEAIPWS
-442 TAHPLVEYA
+442 TAHPMVEYA
-451 LGPDELPN
+451 LGPDDLPN

-464 EAAQQV
+464 EAAKQV
-470 LAEAGYEDGVELEF
+470 LAEAGYTDSVQLEL

-489 APYEDVFFEVLQSS
+489 VPYEDVFFEVLQAS

-559 ILPELIPALDEL
+559 ILPELIPELEAL
-571 AAAAQDERPEIF
+571 AAASQDERPEIF
-583 RRIQMIEAEN
+583 RRIQTLEAEN

-600 VYANTAHIYR
+600 VYANEAHVYR
-610 SDLLSN
+610 NDLLSN
-616 ADMSTY
+616 ADLGTY

>member
-1 MTRHRLR
+1 MTRHRFR
-8 TTAALLLVFALAAA
+8 MTAGLLLVFALAAA
-22 ACGGQDDRSA
+22 ACGSGDDTAA
-32 EEAAQA
+32 EDAAQA

-44 AQAEASAAQSQ
+44 AQAEASAAQSE
-55 AADAQAEAT
+55 AAAAQQQAEA
-64 AAQAEAEATAAELAD
+64 AAAELAE
-79 ARQALETAQAEA
+79 AMQALETAQEEA
-91 ADAME
+91 SDAME

-103 ELAQARAELEAAEQA
+103 ELARARTELEAAEQA
-118 AEEARTAAEEAEAA
+118 AEEAQAA
-132 AEAAEEARAA
+132 AEAAEQAQAAAEEAQAA
-142 AEAEAEAALAAMPEE
+142 AEAEAEAAISAMPDE
-157 PQLTEVVVSED
+157 PMLTEVVVSED

-177 NSAGGEFDAPVF
+177 NSAGGKFDAPVF

-203 EVLPRLATDWTISE
+203 DVLPRLATGWTISE

-230 TFHNGEPFTAADVVY
+230 KFHNGADFTAEDVVY

-388 ADFTI
+388 SDFTI

-405 SRVGTTRDEAV
+405 SRVGATRDEAV

-430 DIAFLGEAVPWS
+430 DIAFLGEAEPWS

-464 EAAQQV
+464 EAAKQV

-549 RTGWQAPPEE
+549 RTGWQAPPDE

-571 AAAAQDERPEIF
+571 AAATQEERPEIF
-583 RRIQMIEAEN
+583 RRIQTIEAEN

-600 VYANTAHIYR
+600 VYANTSHIYR
-610 SDLLSN
+610 SDLLSS
-616 ADMSTY
+616 ADLGTY

>member
-1 MTRHRLR
+1 MRASRIGRLLGLLLVLVLVAAGCGAEED
-8 TTAALLLVFALAAA
+8 TTAADAAA
-22 ACGGQDDRSA
+22 A
-32 EEAAQA
+32 AQ
-38 RAEAAT
+38 
-44 AQAEASAAQSQ
+44 AQAEAAA
-55 AADAQAEAT
+55 A
-64 AAQAEAEATAAELAD
+64 AAQAEADTASAELA
-79 ARQALETAQAEA
+79 QAQADLQAAEA
-91 ADAME
+91 AAAEAME
-96 GDEASQE
+96 GDEAAQA
-103 ELAQARAELEAAEQA
+103 ELAEAAAALEEAEMA
-118 AEEARTAAEEAEAA
+118 AEEAMMAAEEAEMVAEEAMMA
-132 AEAAEEARAA
+132 AEAAE
-142 AEAEAEAALAAMPEE
+142 AEAMAATTTTEPAMEE
-157 PQLTEVVVSED
+157 PMLTEVVVSED

-189 TTVYETLAWTTPSG
+189 TTIYETLAWTSPSG
-203 EVLPRLATDWTISE
+203 DVLPRLATEWTISE
-217 DKRTYTFNLRQGV
+217 DKMTYTFKLREGV
-230 TFHNGEPFTAADVVY
+230 KFHNGADFTAHDVVY
-245 SVNRAVGQ
+245 SVNRAVSQ

-265 ESVTAVDDYTV
+265 ESVTAADDYTV
-276 VYQLINPD
+276 VYQLKQPS
-284 TAFLFNIADTT
+284 TAFLLNIADTT

-303 TQSAPAH
+303 TSTSPAH
-310 GTTPVGTGPFEYV
+310 GTTPVGTGPFKFV

-338 YWDPSVLPSYDRLR
+338 YWDPSVLPSYDRIR

-367 AGEVALIHPTATATA
+367 SGEVALIHPTATATA
-382 RTLRDD
+382 RSLRDD
-388 ADFTI
+388 DAFTI
-393 VDTPSRTFWIHA
+393 VDTASRTFWIHA
-405 SRVGTTRDEAV
+405 SRVGATRDEAV

-430 DIAFLGEAVPWS
+430 DIAFLGEAFPWS
-442 TAHPLVEYA
+442 TSHPSVAYG
-451 LGPDELPN
+451 LGPDDLPN

-464 EAAQQV
+464 EEAKRI
-470 LAEAGYEDGVELEF
+470 LAEAGYADGIELVF
-484 VYPTR
+484 TYPTR
-489 APYEDVFFEVLQSS
+489 VPYEDVFFEVLQAS

-509 TVTLN
+509 TVNLN

-559 ILPELIPALDEL
+559 ILPELIPELDAL
-571 AAAAQDERPEIF
+571 AAASQDERPEIF
-583 RRIQMIEAEN
+583 QRIQIMEAEN

-600 VYANTAHIYR
+600 VYANASHVYR
-610 SDLLSN
+610 NDLLAN
-616 ADMSTY
+616 ADLGTY

>member
-1 MTRHRLR
+1 MTRHRFK
-8 TTAALLLVFALAAA
+8 ALTGLMLVFALAVA
-22 ACGGQDDRSA
+22 ACGSGEDTSA
-32 EEAAQA
+32 SEEAAQA
-38 RAEAAT
+38 RAAA
-44 AQAEASAAQSQ
+44 AAAEAEASAA
-55 AADAQAEAT
+55 
-64 AAQAEAEATAAELAD
+64 EAEAAA
-79 ARQALETAQAEA
+79 A
-91 ADAME
+91 A
-96 GDEASQE
+96 E
-103 ELAQARAELEAAEQA
+103 ELAQAQAELEQAQAQA
-118 AEEARTAAEEAEAA
+118 AEAMEGDDAAQEALAQAQAELAEAEAA
-132 AEAAEEARAA
+132 AEAQAAAA
-142 AEAEAEAALAAMPEE
+142 AEAAEALAAAEAAAAAAAGPD
-157 PQLTEVVVSED
+157 LVEVVVSED

-177 NSAGGEFDAPVF
+177 NSAGGKFDAPVF

-230 TFHNGEPFTAADVVY
+230 TFHNGEPFTAQDVVY
-245 SVNRAVGQ
+245 SVNRAVSQ

-265 ESVTAVDDYTV
+265 ESVTAADDYTV

-310 GTTPVGTGPFEYV
+310 GTTPVGTGPFTFV

-328 SELVLDVNRD
+328 SELVLDVNRG

-352 VRIIKEDASM
+352 VRIIKEDATM
-362 VAALR
+362 MAALR
-367 AGEVALIHPTATATA
+367 SGEVSLIHPTATATA
-382 RTLRDD
+382 RTLRGDD
-388 ADFTI
+388 DFTI
-393 VDTPSRTFWIHA
+393 VDIPSRTFWIHA
-405 SRVGTTRDEAV
+405 SRVGATRDEAV
-416 VKALWL
+416 VRALWL

-430 DIAFLGEAVPWS
+430 DVAFLGEARPWS

-464 EAAQQV
+464 EEAKRL

-484 VYPTR
+484 IYPTR
-489 APYEDVFFEVLQSS
+489 APYEDVFFEVLQAS

-509 TVTLN
+509 DVTLN
-514 PVEQAVWIPKLIN
+514 PVEQAVWIPRLIN
-527 ADYDLSATD
+527 ADYDLSSTD

-571 AAAAQDERPEIF
+571 AAATQDERPEIF

-593 VYPYTGT
+593 VYPYAGT
-600 VYANTAHIYR
+600 VYANTSHIYR
-610 SDLLSN
+610 SDQLSD
-616 ADMSTY
+616 ADLSTY
-622 ITGDKRVLYLSLVPA
+622 ITGDKRALYLSLAPA

>member
-1 MTRHRLR
+1 MTRHRFK
-8 TTAALLLVFALAAA
+8 ALTGLMLVFALAVA
-22 ACGGQDDRSA
+22 ACGSGEDTSA
-32 EEAAQA
+32 SEEAAQA
-38 RAEAAT
+38 RAAA
-44 AQAEASAAQSQ
+44 AAAEAEASAA
-55 AADAQAEAT
+55 
-64 AAQAEAEATAAELAD
+64 EAEAAA
-79 ARQALETAQAEA
+79 A
-91 ADAME
+91 A
-96 GDEASQE
+96 E
-103 ELAQARAELEAAEQA
+103 ELAQAQAELEQAQAQA
-118 AEEARTAAEEAEAA
+118 AEAMEGDDAAQEALAQAQAELAEAEAA
-132 AEAAEEARAA
+132 AEAQAAAA
-142 AEAEAEAALAAMPEE
+142 AEAAEALAAAEAAAAAAAGPD
-157 PQLTEVVVSED
+157 LVEVVVSED

-177 NSAGGEFDAPVF
+177 NSAGGKFDAPVF

-217 DKRTYTFNLRQGV
+217 DKRTYTFNLRRGV
-230 TFHNGEPFTAADVVY
+230 TFHNGEPFTAQDVVY
-245 SVNRAVGQ
+245 SVNRAVSQ

-265 ESVTAVDDYTV
+265 ESVTAADDYTV

-310 GTTPVGTGPFEYV
+310 GTTPVGTGPFTFV

-352 VRIIKEDASM
+352 VRIIKEDATM
-362 VAALR
+362 MAALR
-367 AGEVALIHPTATATA
+367 SGEVSLIHPTATATA
-382 RTLRDD
+382 RTLRGDD
-388 ADFTI
+388 DFTI
-393 VDTPSRTFWIHA
+393 VDIPSRTFWIHA
-405 SRVGTTRDEAV
+405 SRVGATRDEAV
-416 VKALWL
+416 VRALWL

-430 DIAFLGEAVPWS
+430 DVAFLGEARPWS

-464 EAAQQV
+464 EEAKRL

-484 VYPTR
+484 IYPTR
-489 APYEDVFFEVLQSS
+489 APYEDVFFEVLQAS

-509 TVTLN
+509 DVTLN
-514 PVEQAVWIPKLIN
+514 PVEQAVWIPRLIN
-527 ADYDLSATD
+527 ADYDLSSTD

-571 AAAAQDERPEIF
+571 AAATQDERPEIF

-593 VYPYTGT
+593 VYPYAGT
-600 VYANTAHIYR
+600 VYANTSHIYR
-610 SDLLSN
+610 SDQLSD
-616 ADMSTY
+616 ADLSTY
-622 ITGDKRVLYLSLVPA
+622 ITGDKRALYLSLAPA

>member
-1 MTRHRLR
+1 MRASRIGRLLGLLLVLVLVAAGCGAEED
-8 TTAALLLVFALAAA
+8 TTAADAAA
-22 ACGGQDDRSA
+22 A
-32 EEAAQA
+32 AQ
-38 RAEAAT
+38 
-44 AQAEASAAQSQ
+44 AQAEADAA
-55 AADAQAEAT
+55 
-64 AAQAEAEATAAELAD
+64 AAQADAAAAQQEAD
-79 ARQALETAQAEA
+79 AAAAALSQAQADLEAAEA
-91 ADAME
+91 AAAEAME
-96 GDEASQE
+96 GDEAAQA
-103 ELAQARAELEAAEQA
+103 ELAAALEDAEAALEEAEMA
-118 AEEARTAAEEAEAA
+118 AEEAMKA
-132 AEAAEEARAA
+132 AEAAE
-142 AEAEAEAALAAMPEE
+142 AEAMAATTTTEPAMEE
-157 PQLTEVVVSED
+157 PMLTEVVVSED

-189 TTVYETLAWTTPSG
+189 TTIYETLAWTSPSG
-203 EVLPRLATDWTISE
+203 DVLPRLATEWTISE
-217 DKRTYTFNLRQGV
+217 DKMTYTFKLREGV
-230 TFHNGEPFTAADVVY
+230 KFHNGADFTAHDVVY
-245 SVNRAVGQ
+245 SVNRAVSQ

-276 VYQLINPD
+276 VYQLKQPS
-284 TAFLFNIADTT
+284 TAFLLNIADTT

-303 TQSAPAH
+303 TNTSPAH
-310 GTTPVGTGPFEYV
+310 GTTPVGTGPFKFV

-338 YWDPSVLPSYDRLR
+338 YWDPSVLPSYDRIR

-367 AGEVALIHPTATATA
+367 SGEVALIHPTATATA
-382 RTLRDD
+382 RSLRDD
-388 ADFTI
+388 DAFTI
-393 VDTPSRTFWIHA
+393 VDTASRTFWIHA
-405 SRVGTTRDEAV
+405 SRVGATRDEAV

-430 DIAFLGEAVPWS
+430 DIAFLGEAFPWS
-442 TAHPLVEYA
+442 TSHPSVAYG
-451 LGPDELPN
+451 LGPDDLPN

-464 EAAQQV
+464 EEAKRI
-470 LAEAGYEDGVELEF
+470 LAEAGYADGIELVF
-484 VYPTR
+484 TYPTR
-489 APYEDVFFEVLQSS
+489 VPYEDVFFEVLQAS

-509 TVTLN
+509 TVVLN

-559 ILPELIPALDEL
+559 ILPELIPELDAL
-571 AAAAQDERPEIF
+571 AAASQEERPEIF
-583 RRIQMIEAEN
+583 QRIQRLEAEN

-600 VYANTAHIYR
+600 VYANASHVYR
-610 SDLLSN
+610 NDLLAN
-616 ADMSTY
+616 ADLGTY

>member
-1 MTRHRLR
+1 MTRHRFK
-8 TTAALLLVFALAAA
+8 ALTGLMLVFALAVA
-22 ACGGQDDRSA
+22 ACGSGEDTSA
-32 EEAAQA
+32 SEEAAQA
-38 RAEAAT
+38 RAAA
-44 AQAEASAAQSQ
+44 AAAEAEASAAEAEAS
-55 AADAQAEAT
+55 AAAEALAQAQAELEQ
-64 AAQAEAEATAAELAD
+64 AQAQAAE
-79 ARQALETAQAEA
+79 
-91 ADAME
+91 AME
-96 GDEASQE
+96 GDDAAQEA
-103 ELAQARAELEAAEQA
+103 LAQAQAELA
-118 AEEARTAAEEAEAA
+118 EAEAA
-132 AEAAEEARAA
+132 AEAQAAAA
-142 AEAEAEAALAAMPEE
+142 AEAAEALAAAEAAAAAAAGPD
-157 PQLTEVVVSED
+157 LVEVVVSED

-177 NSAGGEFDAPVF
+177 NSAGGKFDAPVF

-217 DKRTYTFNLRQGV
+217 DKRTYTFNLRRGV
-230 TFHNGEPFTAADVVY
+230 TFHNGEPFTAQDVVY
-245 SVNRAVGQ
+245 SVNRAVSQ

-265 ESVTAVDDYTV
+265 ESVTAADDYTV

-310 GTTPVGTGPFEYV
+310 GTTPVGTGPFTFV

-338 YWDPSVLPSYDRLR
+338 YWDPSVLPDYDRLR
-352 VRIIKEDASM
+352 VRIIKEDATM
-362 VAALR
+362 AAALR
-367 AGEVALIHPTATATA
+367 SGEVSLIHPTATATA
-382 RTLRDD
+382 RTLRGDD
-388 ADFTI
+388 DFTI
-393 VDTPSRTFWIHA
+393 VDIPSRTFWIHA
-405 SRVGTTRDEAV
+405 SRVGATRDEAV

-430 DIAFLGEAVPWS
+430 DVAFLGEARPWS

-464 EAAQQV
+464 EEAKRV

-484 VYPTR
+484 IYPTR
-489 APYEDVFFEVLQSS
+489 APYEDVFFEVLQAS

-509 TVTLN
+509 DVTLN
-514 PVEQAVWIPKLIN
+514 PVEQAVWIPRLIN
-527 ADYDLSATD
+527 ADYDLSSTD

-571 AAAAQDERPEIF
+571 AAATQDERPEIF

-593 VYPYTGT
+593 VYPYAGT
-600 VYANTAHIYR
+600 VYANTSHIYR
-610 SDLLSN
+610 SDQLSD
-616 ADMSTY
+616 ADLSTY
-622 ITGDKRVLYLSLVPA
+622 ITGDKRTLYLSLAPA

>member
-1 MTRHRLR
+1 LLG
-8 TTAALLLVFALAAA
+8 LLLVVVLVTA
-22 ACGGQDDRSA
+22 ACGAEDDTAA
-32 EEAAQA
+32 EEAAAAQA
-38 RAEAAT
+38 QAQ
-44 AQAEASAAQSQ
+44 AQAEADAA
-55 AADAQAEAT
+55 
-64 AAQAEAEATAAELAD
+64 AAQAEAAAAQQEAD
-79 ARQALETAQAEA
+79 AAAAALAQAQSDLEAAEA
-91 ADAME
+91 AAAEAME
-96 GDEASQE
+96 GDEAAQA
-103 ELAQARAELEAAEQA
+103 ELAAAL
-118 AEEARTAAEEAEAA
+118 
-132 AEAAEEARAA
+132 
-142 AEAEAEAALAAMPEE
+142 AEAEAALDEAEMAAEEAMKAAEAAEAEAAAATTTTAPAMQEPE
-157 PQLTEVVVSED
+157 LIEVVVSED

-189 TTVYETLAWTTPSG
+189 TTIYETLAWTSPSG
-203 EVLPRLATDWTISE
+203 DVLPRLATDWTISE
-217 DKRTYTFNLRQGV
+217 DKMTYTFNLREGV
-230 TFHNGEPFTAADVVY
+230 KFHNGADFTAHDVVY
-245 SVNRAVGQ
+245 SVNRAVSQ

-276 VYQLINPD
+276 VYQLKQPS
-284 TAFLFNIADTT
+284 TAFLLNIADTT

-303 TQSAPAH
+303 TSTAPAH
-310 GTTPVGTGPFEYV
+310 GTTPVGTGPFTFV

-338 YWDPSVLPSYDRLR
+338 YWDPSVLPSYDRIR

-362 VAALR
+362 VAALNSK
-367 AGEVALIHPTATATA
+367 EVALIHPTATATA
-382 RTLRDD
+382 RGLRDNP
-388 ADFTI
+388 DFTI
-393 VDTPSRTFWIHA
+393 IDTASRTFWIHA
-405 SRVGTTRDEAV
+405 SRVGATRDEAV

-430 DIAFLGEAVPWS
+430 DIAFLGEAFPWS
-442 TAHPLVEYA
+442 TSHPSVAYG
-451 LGPDELPN
+451 LGPDDLPN

-464 EAAQQV
+464 EEAKRI
-470 LAEAGYEDGVELEF
+470 LAEAGYSDGVELVF
-484 VYPTR
+484 TYPTR
-489 APYEDVFFEVLQSS
+489 VPYEDVFFEVLQAS

-509 TVTLN
+509 TVNLN

-559 ILPELIPALDEL
+559 ILPELIPELDAL
-571 AAAAQDERPEIF
+571 AAASQDERPEIF
-583 RRIQMIEAEN
+583 QRIQILEAEN

-600 VYANTAHIYR
+600 VYANASHVYHNE
-610 SDLLSN
+610 LLSN
-616 ADMSTY
+616 ADMGTY

>member
-1 MTRHRLR
+1 MTKHRFR
-8 TTAALLLVFALAAA
+8 MTAALLAVFALAAA
-22 ACGGQDDRSA
+22 ACGSGDDTSA
-32 EEAAQA
+32 EDAAQA

-44 AQAEASAAQSQ
+44 AQAQASAAQSE
-55 AADAQAEAT
+55 AE
-64 AAQAEAEATAAELAD
+64 AAQAEAKAAAAELAE
-79 ARQALETAQAEA
+79 AMQALETAQEEA

-103 ELAQARAELEAAEQA
+103 ELARARTELEAAEQA
-118 AEEARTAAEEAEAA
+118 AEEARAA
-132 AEAAEEARAA
+132 AEAAEQAQAAAEEAQAA
-142 AEAEAEAALAAMPEE
+142 AEAEAEATISAMPDE
-157 PQLTEVVVSED
+157 PMLTEVVVSED

-203 EVLPRLATDWTISE
+203 DVLPRLATGWTISE

-230 TFHNGEPFTAADVVY
+230 KFHNGADFTAADVVY

-388 ADFTI
+388 SDFTI

-405 SRVGTTRDEAV
+405 SRVGATRDEAV

-430 DIAFLGEAVPWS
+430 DIAFLGEAEPWS

-464 EAAQQV
+464 EAAKQV

-549 RTGWQAPPEE
+549 RTGWQAPPDE

-571 AAAAQDERPEIF
+571 AAATQEERPEIF
-583 RRIQMIEAEN
+583 RRIQTIEAEN

-600 VYANTAHIYR
+600 VYANTSHIYR